1 MWYRYYS
8 RYGQQTQTVNKHS
21 RENAKKTRCNL
32 KLSSSLISSLARS
45 TDAMADTEIWQFFLI
60 TIHPDSL
67 CCKWRSRPRNE
78 YPNVNISLGGKH
90 RIQPANVLS
99 LLIITGPRSVRRW
112 KNGWLKHMYH
122 SFFFF
127 FFGLVWFCLGSVGF
141 VVFWFLKFKLMPRN
155 KGSTGKRGKSNRA
168 TFDVDECRLDTTL
181 PSKVNICNR

>member
-127 FFGLVWFCLGSVGF
+127 LVWFGF
-141 VVFWFLKFKLMPRN
+141 VWVRLVLLCFGFWNLNWCRETKDQRGNEVKVTVQRLT
-155 KGSTGKRGKSNRA
+155 STSAG
-168 TFDVDECRLDTTL
+168 
-181 PSKVNICNR
+181 